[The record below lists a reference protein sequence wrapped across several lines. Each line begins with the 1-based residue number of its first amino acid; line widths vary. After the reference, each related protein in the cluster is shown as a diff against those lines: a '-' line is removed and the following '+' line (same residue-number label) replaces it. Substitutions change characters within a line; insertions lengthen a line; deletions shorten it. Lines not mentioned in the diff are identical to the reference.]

1 MATIS
6 SSIISSTTYLHLH
19 SSSKPFKTH
28 SQTSLKISNVRQQQQ
43 PTRLFCVAEETV
55 VTAVDPTSE
64 AARRLYVGNIP
75 RTTNNDELQKVFEEH
90 GSIEKVEDWLF
101 IRSERSLEP
110 AQIHPVTT
118 CASESA
124 KGFCNQSVSMT
135 ERTFLSLSC
144 NHRNRVSEV
153 SD

>member
-19 SSSKPFKTH
+19 SCSKPFKTH
-28 SQTSLKISNVRQQQQ
+28 SQTSLKISNARQQ

-90 GSIEKVEDWLF
+90 GSIEKVEVFGLWVFLF
-101 IRSERSLEP
+101 
-110 AQIHPVTT
+110 
-118 CASESA
+118 
-124 KGFCNQSVSMT
+124 M
-135 ERTFLSLSC
+135 
-144 NHRNRVSEV
+144 
-153 SD
+153 